1 MIHHIRYQYGPPNSM
16 GIVRPFVES
25 ADSND
30 DNRPPPTISAT
41 DGGEK
46 KRTRPSDGSEFRG
59 TGGGTWGRL
68 DVDSKDESTSHWKII
83 ASSADINRGI
93 SSSRERRWGEN
104 AGRCCCPS
112 IRQGPPPTHPTPSP
126 ARGRGGTEENSD
138 AAQKPI
144 GSTNVIRGEGLE
156 RCRTSSPQIEVCG
169 TFYIH
174 AHAMHL

>member
-1 MIHHIRYQYGPPNSM
+1 M
-16 GIVRPFVES
+16 
-25 ADSND
+25 
-30 DNRPPPTISAT
+30 
-41 DGGEK
+41 DGGET

-112 IRQGPPPTHPTPSP
+112 VRQGQPPTHPTPSP

-156 RCRTSSPQIEVCG
+156 RCRTSSPQREVCAFEPADDNRG
-169 TFYIH
+169 QPWRPRPLAPRRWLWVTRPRSTS
-174 AHAMHL
+174 AATASGARSG